1 MTSDGKGGFP
11 EGVEVKEEKIGAKP
25 IERSAANQVKVDT
38 VKQFLD
44 CIIKEDE
51 VDAFF
56 LENMELAKK
65 LGYRLQADPKVLLA
79 QIEKQA
85 GS

>member
-1 MTSDGKGGFP
+1 MTSKCGFP
-11 EGVEVKEEKIGAKP
+11 EGVEVKEEKRGAQP
-25 IERSAANQVKVDT
+25 IERSIANQAKIDT
-38 VKQFLD
+38 IKQFLD
-44 CIIKEDE
+44 CIIPEDE

-65 LGYRLQADPKVLLA
+65 LGYRLQADPKVLLV